1 MQLPELERE
10 KQPRQAR
17 GIVLPRKIII
27 GLLLAFLVL
36 VAGFF
41 VHQRAFYKPVPSV
54 VGMSRDL
61 AAVRLKQA
69 GFTSAVV
76 EQRFSQAKAGDVIEQ
91 APAADKRAAL
101 SSEVKLV
108 ISGGTEELSMPDVI
122 GDNQI
127 YATSV
132 LRQKG
137 LIPVII
143 EEPSNKREGT
153 VLSTNPT
160 VGEKVYTGDS
170 VTLRVAS
177 QRQQISLRDFDL
189 TGKTIVIVPEYVA
202 SASSDPAYDVARRLT
217 ALFKA
222 AKATP
227 DIARKV
233 GNKASTLSTA
243 QRTSAD
249 VIIWVTLREKGANGI
264 IVAAPEPSAFTQ
276 LALKHSIG
284 TAVYSQL
291 SQNTVNVRGEQGS
304 FGPQPKVTRW
314 AKVSLGSLENA
325 SDSALMND
333 ATYKDLIA
341 QSIYMGVGLYFA
353 K

>member
-17 GIVLPRKIII
+17 GIVLPRKAFF
-27 GLLLAFLVL
+27 GLLLASLVL

-41 VHQRAFYKPVPSV
+41 IYQRAFFKPVPSV
-54 VGMSRDL
+54 VGLSRDL
-61 AAVRLKQA
+61 ASVRLKQA
-69 GFTSAVV
+69 GFTSAVT

-91 APAADKRAAL
+91 VPAAERRAAL
-101 SSEVKLV
+101 SSEVKLI

-132 LRQKG
+132 LRKKG
-137 LIPVII
+137 LVPVII

-153 VLSTNPT
+153 VLSTLPT
-160 VGEKVYTGDS
+160 VGEKIYTGDS

-177 QRQQISLRDFDL
+177 QRQQISLQDFDL
-189 TGKTIVIVPEYVA
+189 SGKTIVIVPEYKAGA
-202 SASSDPAYDVARRLT
+202 SADPAYDVARRLT

-227 DIARKV
+227 EIARKV
-233 GNKASTLSTA
+233 GSKESTLSDA
-243 QRTSAD
+243 QRKSAD

-264 IVAAPEPSAFTQ
+264 VVSAPEPSAFTQ
-276 LALKHSIG
+276 LSIKHSIG
-284 TAVYSQL
+284 TALFAQL

-304 FGPQPKVTRW
+304 FGAQPKVTRW
-314 AKVSLGSLENA
+314 AQVSLGSLENA

-333 ATYKDLIA
+333 ATFKDLIA

>member
-17 GIVLPRKIII
+17 GIVLPRKIIMS
-27 GLLLAFLVL
+27 LLLALMLL

-41 VHQRAFYKPVPSV
+41 VYQRAFFKPVPSV

-61 AAVRLKQA
+61 AAVRLQQA
-69 GFTSAVV
+69 GFNSEVV
-76 EQRFSQAKAGDVIEQ
+76 GQRFSQAKAGDVIEQ
-91 APAADKRAAL
+91 IPAADKRASL
-101 SSEVKLV
+101 VGKVKLI

-137 LIPVII
+137 LVPVIV
-143 EEPSNKREGT
+143 EEPSNKHEGT
-153 VLSTNPT
+153 VLSTFPN

-170 VTLRVAS
+170 VTVRVAS

-189 TGKTIVIVPEYVA
+189 TGKSIVIVPEF
-202 SASSDPAYDVARRLT
+202 SAITASDPSYDVARRLT

-227 DIARKV
+227 EIARKV
-233 GNKASTLSTA
+233 GSKESTLSEQ
-243 QRTSAD
+243 QRKSAD
-249 VIIWVTLREKGANGI
+249 AIIWITLREKGANGI

-276 LALKHSIG
+276 LSLKHSIG
-284 TAVYSQL
+284 TAIYAQL

-304 FGPQPKVTRW
+304 FGVQPKIARW
-314 AKVSLGSLENA
+314 AKVSLGSLENT

-353 K
+353 P